1 MKVSE
6 RSVANIN
13 VITIYCGTGIIV
25 NETILYSMCEHSS
38 LLKINKRDY
47 GYS

>member
-13 VITIYCGTGIIV
+13 VIVTYCGTGIIV
-25 NETILYSMCEHSS
+25 NETILVCVN
-38 LLKINKRDY
+38 IQVF
-47 GYS
+47 